1 MGWVKTLGLVVLML
15 AAFTAGIWTAILVP
29 TGPLSIAP
37 TAAPSST
44 LTETTAS
51 SARPIPSAPTAY
63 TGQALAFGDY
73 VLVSVEPC
81 LRKLGFD
88 VDAASDRRVDAAAF
102 DLRAI
107 DDSIPGGVLIHLG
120 ANGGASAPELDGIMK
135 ILGPDRVVVWTT
147 IQLPD
152 DPERYTF
159 EQDTNA
165 AIAGL
170 AETYPNVRI
179 FSWNAL
185 SMTNPD
191 WLNADGSMTKA
202 GCKAFAA
209 YAEQVM
215 RAGT

>member
-29 TGPLSIAP
+29 TGPLSVAP

-44 LTETTAS
+44 LPETTAS
-51 SARPIPSAPTAY
+51 SARPIPSAPTAF

-88 VDAASDRRVDAAAF
+88 VDAVSDRRVDAAAF

-120 ANGGASAPELDGIMK
+120 ANGGASASELDGIMK

-170 AETYPNVRI
+170 AEAYPNVRI

-185 SMTNPD
+185 SLTNPE

>member
-1 MGWVKTLGLVVLML
+1 MDWVKALGLTVLML
-15 AAFTAGIWTAILVP
+15 ASFTAGIWIAILFP
-29 TGPLSIAP
+29 GGPLSAP
-37 TAAPSST
+37 ESPVAAPAST
-44 LTETTAS
+44 PPAS
-51 SARPIPSAPTAY
+51 TPAPPPAPRPPY
-63 TGQALAFGDY
+63 TGPVLAFGDY
-73 VLVSVEPC
+73 VLVSVKPC
-81 LRKLGFD
+81 LAKLDYD
-88 VDAASDRRVDAAAF
+88 VDAVSDRRIDAAAY

-120 ANGGASAPELDGIMK
+120 ANGGATASELDGIMK
-135 ILGPDRVVVWTT
+135 VLGPDRTVVWTT

-159 EQDTNA
+159 EKETNA

-170 AETYPNVRI
+170 AEEYPNVRI

-209 YAEQVM
+209 YADKIM
-215 RAGT
+215 RAGA

>member
-1 MGWVKTLGLVVLML
+1 MDWVRALGLTVLML
-15 AAFTAGIWTAILVP
+15 VAFTAGIWVAILIP
-29 TGPLSIAP
+29 GNATSTPPDDSAASA
-37 TAAPSST
+37 TAAAPP
-44 LTETTAS
+44 A
-51 SARPIPSAPTAY
+51 PIPSAPPPY
-63 TGQALAFGDY
+63 DGPVLAFGDY
-73 VLVSVEPC
+73 VLVSVKRC
-81 LRKLGFD
+81 LTKLD
-88 VDAASDRRVDAAAF
+88 YEVDAVADRRVDVAAF

-120 ANGGASAPELDGIMK
+120 ANGGATSSELDGIMK
-135 ILGPDRVVVWTT
+135 ILGPDRTVVWTT

-152 DPERYTF
+152 DPDRYTF
-159 EQDTNA
+159 ETDTNA

-170 AETYPNVRI
+170 AEQYPNVRI

-209 YAEQVM
+209 YADKIM

>member
-29 TGPLSIAP
+29 TGPLSVAP

-44 LTETTAS
+44 LPETTAS
-51 SARPIPSAPTAY
+51 SPRPIPSAPTAF

-88 VDAASDRRVDAAAF
+88 VDAVSDRRVDAAAF

-120 ANGGASAPELDGIMK
+120 ANGGASASELDGIMK

-170 AETYPNVRI
+170 AEAYPNVRI

-185 SMTNPD
+185 SLTNPE

>member
-37 TAAPSST
+37 TAAPSSLAPNPT
-44 LTETTAS
+44 STS
-51 SARPIPSAPTAY
+51 PRPIPSAPTAF

-209 YAEQVM
+209 YADKIM
-215 RAGT
+215 RAGA

>member
-1 MGWVKTLGLVVLML
+1 MDWVRTLGLVVLML
-15 AAFTAGIWTAILVP
+15 VAFTAGIWTAILVP
-29 TGPLSIAP
+29 GGPLSADP
-37 TAAPSST
+37 QVEPATTPVVASTSSPGA
-44 LTETTAS
+44 L
-51 SARPIPSAPTAY
+51 PSAPSAY
-63 TGQALAFGDY
+63 TGDVLAFGDY
-73 VLVSVEPC
+73 VLVSVKPC
-81 LRKLGFD
+81 LRKLGFE
-88 VDAASDRRVDAAAF
+88 VDAVSDRRVDAAAF

-120 ANGGASAPELDGIMK
+120 ANGGATAAELDGLMK

-185 SMTNPD
+185 SMTNPE
-191 WLNADGSMTKA
+191 WLNADGSMTKD
-202 GCKAFAA
+202 GCKAFAS